1 MIIVFIQKKHL
12 MLASKLQ
19 TIRLLNGLR
28 LLNLERINGYN
39 KALGLMNA
47 DAGAGLQN
55 ISLQMLLSN
64 FVRDSIFFS
73 STLENIVLIEGG
85 KMPYG
90 IKVDQQLYQSIRD
103 LQALFSNMEHHSIL
117 SCCENCE
124 NSIQSAYNAV
134 LSKTELAYDPRII
147 IKNQQAELKKAQE
160 LISRLQQELG
170 TAKGVVVDLYNQPG
184 LKLGS

>member
-1 MIIVFIQKKHL
+1 

-39 KALGLMNA
+39 KALALMN
-47 DAGAGLQN
+47 DDTGTGLQN
-55 ISLQMLLSN
+55 ISLQLLLSN

-73 STLENIVLIEGG
+73 TTLENIVLIEGG

-90 IKVDQQLYQSIRD
+90 IKVDQQLYQSIRHLQD
-103 LQALFSNMEHHSIL
+103 LFGNMEAHSIL
-117 SCCENCE
+117 SCCETCE
-124 NSIQSAYNAV
+124 DSIQAAYSAV
-134 LSKTELAYDPRII
+134 LNESGLANDPGII

-160 LISRLQQELG
+160 LIRQLRKELG
-170 TAKGVVVDLYNQPG
+170 TAKAMVVGLYNQPG
-184 LKLGS
+184 LMLGS

>member
-1 MIIVFIQKKHL
+1 

-47 DAGAGLQN
+47 DTGAGLQN
-55 ISLQMLLSN
+55 ISLQLLLSN

-73 STLENIVLIEGG
+73 ATLENIVLIEGG

-90 IKVDQQLYQSIRD
+90 IKVDQQLYQSIRN
-103 LQALFSNMEHHSIL
+103 LQELFSNMEAHSIL
-117 SCCENCE
+117 SCCETCE
-124 NSIQSAYNAV
+124 NSIQAAYSAV
-134 LSKTELAYDPRII
+134 LGESGLAADPAII

-160 LISRLQQELG
+160 LISRLGKELG
-170 TAKGVVVDLYNQPG
+170 TAKGVVVDLYNRPG